1 MDSNNF
7 VAWLIVDVMT
17 FTSGQKLG
25 WEMLSVLAF
34 SDIILLC
41 LMLLSTVDFK
51 RINALAPIKHYYT
64 LFFLT
69 KTVETHDCEVHPSG
83 VCVWMVC
90 VCMDGVCVWM
100 VCGWAVG
107 EFFHGY
113 SSLSAPSLSSKSFIH
128 LNSFK
133 QNSISGCNF
142 SSELNTF
149 PFLIDFC
156 TWRFCYPLVFN

>member
-1 MDSNNF
+1 
-7 VAWLIVDVMT
+7 
-17 FTSGQKLG
+17 
-25 WEMLSVLAF
+25 MLSVLAF

-90 VCMDGVCVWM
+90 VYGWCVCMDGVWVGSGGVLSWLLFS
-100 VCGWAVG
+100 VCT
-107 EFFHGY
+107 F
-113 SSLSAPSLSSKSFIH
+113 
-128 LNSFK
+128 SFK
-133 QNSISGCNF
+133 
-142 SSELNTF
+142 
-149 PFLIDFC
+149 
-156 TWRFCYPLVFN
+156 

>member
-64 LFFLT
+64 LFFFNKNCRNTWLWGS
-69 KTVETHDCEVHPSG
+69 PL
-83 VCVWMVC
+83 WC

-156 TWRFCYPLVFN
+156 TWRFCYLLVFN

>member
-1 MDSNNF
+1 
-7 VAWLIVDVMT
+7 
-17 FTSGQKLG
+17 
-25 WEMLSVLAF
+25 MLSVLAF

-100 VCGWAVG
+100 VCVYGWCVG
-107 EFFHGY
+107 GQWG
-113 SSLSAPSLSSKSFIH
+113 SSFMATLLCLHLLFQVSHSFI
-128 LNSFK
+128 
-133 QNSISGCNF
+133 
-142 SSELNTF
+142 
-149 PFLIDFC
+149 
-156 TWRFCYPLVFN
+156 

>member
-1 MDSNNF
+1 
-7 VAWLIVDVMT
+7 
-17 FTSGQKLG
+17 
-25 WEMLSVLAF
+25 MLSVLAF

-90 VCMDGVCVWM
+90 VYGWCVGGQW
-100 VCGWAVG
+100 G
-107 EFFHGY
+107 
-113 SSLSAPSLSSKSFIH
+113 SSFMATLLCLHLLFQVSHSFI
-128 LNSFK
+128 
-133 QNSISGCNF
+133 
-142 SSELNTF
+142 
-149 PFLIDFC
+149 
-156 TWRFCYPLVFN
+156 